1 MITSNQI
8 ETTQENTSTT
18 TGSPKD
24 IMKMI
29 EEKLS
34 TGLSKIEENVN
45 LLIETKLNKLPPVTN
60 DAIPT
65 DTVKATYAA
74 ASAGSKNHVSGN
86 LRNIMMTTKNE
97 EITEQNERKRRAK
110 NIIVFGKSEHM
121 EQRLQKQ
128 EDEEFSNQLL
138 KDIQVG
144 SIKTKEVSRI
154 GTYNRDDSKTRP
166 LKISVETEEE
176 QQKIMENL
184 KNLKGNQDYKG
195 ISIKE
200 DYTMSERQL
209 IKEYIEQA
217 KALNAKETAKETTNI
232 YKVRGTPKNGLFLK
246 RFTTTRE
253 TTEVSSL

>member
-1 MITSNQI
+1 M
-8 ETTQENTSTT
+8 
-18 TGSPKD
+18 
-24 IMKMI
+24 
-29 EEKLS
+29 
-34 TGLSKIEENVN
+34 
-45 LLIETKLNKLPPVTN
+45 
-60 DAIPT
+60 
-65 DTVKATYAA
+65 
-74 ASAGSKNHVSGN
+74 
-86 LRNIMMTTKNE
+86 
-97 EITEQNERKRRAK
+97 
-110 NIIVFGKSEHM
+110 
-121 EQRLQKQ
+121 QKQ

-144 SIKTKEVSRI
+144 SIKIKEVSRI
-154 GTYNRDDSKTRP
+154 GTYNREDSKTRP

-176 QQKIMENL
+176 QQKIIENL